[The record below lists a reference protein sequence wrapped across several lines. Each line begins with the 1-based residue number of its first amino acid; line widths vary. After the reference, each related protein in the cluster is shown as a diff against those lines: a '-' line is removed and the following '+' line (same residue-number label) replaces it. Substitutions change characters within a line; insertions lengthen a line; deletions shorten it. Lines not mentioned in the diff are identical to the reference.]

1 MKTTNWAADREDSKI
16 PAMLRELT
24 IDLAEMVRTGDLT
37 VDQAHEWHAAKAD
50 QWVMGLFGVRA

>member
-16 PAMLRELT
+16 HAMLRELT

-37 VDQAHEWHAAKAD
+37 VDQANEWHAAKAD
-50 QWVMGLFGVRA
+50 QWAGGLS

>member
-50 QWVMGLFGVRA
+50 QWAGGLS